1 MKALF
6 VNLLAS
12 FSSPEEPQL
21 SEAERLLAEI
31 EETRVKM
38 QYAWNHLDYA
48 APEYVEIAVLEL
60 LVVETQYGL
69 LNRRYRLLQ
78 GLKEN
83 PPLFFPSAAETLS
96 FSLKNQLQ
104 NHVFYRAFFNP
115 ATESPPPVSQKSV

>member
-1 MKALF
+1 MKALLE
-6 VNLLAS
+6 NLLAS
-12 FSSPEEPQL
+12 FSSSEERQL
-21 SEAERLLAEI
+21 SEAEHLLAEI
-31 EETRVKM
+31 EETRKKI

-48 APEYVEIAVLEL
+48 TPEYVEIAVLEL

-78 GLKEN
+78 GLKEDSA
-83 PPLFFPSAAETLS
+83 LFFPSEAKTLS
-96 FSLKNQLQ
+96 FSLKDQLQ